1 MTAEA
6 NVLKRR
12 NGTPGGSD
20 GSESVEWF
28 SVENA
33 TVDRSVLAGI
43 ESRTANLSRT
53 IVRSL
58 RAEDAELNEGIVMS
72 VSGDRITLRN
82 SSAGIVAG
90 RSVALDG
97 TRVGILASPVVRGD
111 VRTWLDLRT
120 AVAIGVGMMLGRA
133 LLSGVGA
140 LLRKAAP

>member
-1 MTAEA
+1 M
-6 NVLKRR
+6 KRRSDSR
-12 NGTPGGSD
+12 NGTD
-20 GSESVEWF
+20 GSEAVEWF

-58 RAEDAELNEGIVMS
+58 HAEDAELNQGIVMS
-72 VSGDRITLRN
+72 VRGDRITLRD
-82 SSAGIVAG
+82 SSVAVVAG
-90 RSVALDG
+90 RSVACDG
-97 TRVGILASPVVRGD
+97 TRIGILASPVVRGD

-133 LLSGVGA
+133 LLSGAGA
-140 LLRKAAP
+140 LLRKAAR

>member
-1 MTAEA
+1 VTAEA
-6 NVLKRR
+6 TALKRR
-12 NGTPGGSD
+12 NGTQGSVN

-58 RAEDAELNEGIVMS
+58 HAEDAELNQGVVMS
-72 VSGDRITLRN
+72 VSGDRITLRD
-82 SSAGIVAG
+82 SSVGVVAG
-90 RSVALDG
+90 RSVACDG
-97 TRVGILASPVVRGD
+97 ARIGILASPVVRGD

-133 LLSGVGA
+133 LLGGVGA
-140 LLRKAAP
+140 LLRKAAR